1 MDGNLFIDIAC
12 KQQNCGDERI
22 CGDTFMFRRVSGND
36 RAIIVLS
43 DGMGHGIKANILS
56 TLTASMIVHFDRS
69 RYDVRGM
76 AEMILKSLPVC
87 SVRKISYSTFTIVDI
102 DMRTGR
108 AAVIQHDNPASLFF
122 RNGEP
127 IEARWESVVIRNESA
142 QRPQTILHTSF
153 DIACGDRIV
162 LMSDGVTQSGL
173 GSERYPFGW
182 GEKNVYRFLR
192 DRLREEPAVSTQT
205 LAAQV
210 LGRAVDNDGGS
221 TQDDVSC
228 AVIHVREA
236 RSLLMCTCPPYSPAE
251 NRELVDAIYG
261 FHGRKL
267 ICGYHLAKL
276 VSELTGNVICKDPY
290 SPDPDVQ
297 PAWRMKGIELITES
311 LTTLN
316 KILDILDRYDQLVL
330 GEGPAFDA
338 CRMLLDSDEINMLI
352 GQSRGN
358 GGMYMVDE
366 FELRRK
372 VIRRIASVLE
382 TKFLKEVNLRYL

>member
-1 MDGNLFIDIAC
+1 MNGNLFIDIAC

-22 CGDTFMFRRVSGND
+22 CGDTFLFRRASGND

-69 RYDVRGM
+69 RYDVRRM

-87 SVRKISYSTFTIVDI
+87 SVRKISYSTFSIADI
-102 DMRTGR
+102 DMRTGK
-108 AAVIQHDNPASLFF
+108 ATVIQHDNPASLLF

-127 IEARWESVVIRNESA
+127 IDARWESVTVNEGT
-142 QRPQTILHTSF
+142 QRPQTILTASF

-182 GEKNVYRFLR
+182 GEKNVYAFIR
-192 DRLREEPAVSTQT
+192 DRLREEPDISTQR
-205 LAAQV
+205 LASQV
-210 LGRAVDNDGGS
+210 LGRAVLNDANF
-221 TQDDVSC
+221 TKDDISC
-228 AVIHVREA
+228 AVVHIREA

-251 NRELVDAIYG
+251 NGELVETLYG
-261 FHGRKL
+261 FPGRKL
-267 ICGYHLAKL
+267 VCGYHLAKL
-276 VSELTGNVICKDPY
+276 VSELTGNVICKDAG

-316 KILDILDRYDQLVL
+316 KILDILDRYEQLTW

-338 CRMLLDSDEINMLI
+338 CRMLLESDEINMLI
-352 GQSRGN
+352 GLSRGN

-382 TKFLKEVNLRYL
+382 SKFRKEVNLRYL